1 MTQVNGN
8 TLGTGRSGASRW
20 YAGGKQVAR
29 SLGMACALLLAPVM
43 AWAQSADPQRWQL
56 NMGRGVTS
64 TSQNAYDAHMIAL
77 WICVVIGALVFGAM
91 AVAMFKFRKSKGAV
105 AATFS
110 HNTTAEIIWT
120 VIPILILVVMAI
132 PATKKLIAMYDTR
145 ESELTVKVTGYQWMW
160 KYEYLGEGVEFTS
173 RLDRESDRLRQNKQ
187 TTQAE
192 LAAHPHYLLDVDNAL
207 VLPVDT
213 KVRFVITADDV
224 IHAWWVP
231 AQFSH
236 NTTAEII
243 WTVIPV
249 LILVVMAWPATA
261 KLIAMYDTRDAEM
274 TVKVTGYQWMW
285 KYDYLGEDVSFTS
298 RLDRESDRIRQ
309 SGEQPDYA
317 KNPHYLLDVDN
328 PLVLPTNTKIRFVI
342 TADDVI
348 HAWWVPALGWKQ
360 DAIPGIVNEA
370 WTDIKEPGIYRGQCA
385 ELCGKDHG
393 FMPIVVKAVPKAEFE
408 QWLASKKP
416 APAAEP
422 APAAPEA
429 APADAAPAT
438 DAAPIAETPA
448 PSAQG

>member
-1 MTQVNGN
+1 MTQVNGMWKRLV
-8 TLGTGRSGASRW
+8 T
-20 YAGGKQVAR
+20 
-29 SLGMACALLLAPVM
+29 ACTLLAMPAL
-43 AWAQSADPQRWQL
+43 AWAQSADPKPWQL
-56 NMGRGVTS
+56 NMGKGVTAS
-64 TSQNAYDAHMIAL
+64 SQHAYDAHMIAL
-77 WICVVIGALVFGAM
+77 WVCIVIGLIVFGAM
-91 AVAMFKFRKSKGAV
+91 GYAMFKFRHSKGAV
-105 AATFS
+105 A
-110 HNTTAEIIWT
+110 
-120 VIPILILVVMAI
+120 
-132 PATKKLIAMYDTR
+132 
-145 ESELTVKVTGYQWMW
+145 
-160 KYEYLGEGVEFTS
+160 
-173 RLDRESDRLRQNKQ
+173 
-187 TTQAE
+187 
-192 LAAHPHYLLDVDNAL
+192 
-207 VLPVDT
+207 
-213 KVRFVITADDV
+213 
-224 IHAWWVP
+224 

-285 KYDYLGEDVSFTS
+285 KYEYLGEDVSFTS
-298 RLDRESDRIRQ
+298 RLDRESDRLRQ
-309 SGEQPDYA
+309 NKKATQEEIKA
-317 KNPHYLLDVDN
+317 HPHYLLDVDN
-328 PLVLPTNTKIRFVI
+328 QLVLPTDTKIRFVI

-393 FMPIVVKAVPKAEFE
+393 FMPIVVKAVPKAEFD

-422 APAAPEA
+422 APAAPAAEA
-429 APADAAPAT
+429 APADAAATPAV
-438 DAAPIAETPA
+438 DAAPTAETPA